1 MSPGHALTFGPTIM
15 AWSLGLG
22 HEPRACLAS
31 PGHALTF
38 GPRIM
43 AWSLG
48 LGHEPRACLDLWPY
62 NYGLELGPWA

>member
-1 MSPGHALTFGPTIM
+1 M
-15 AWSLGLG
+15 
-22 HEPRACLAS
+22 S

-48 LGHEPRACLDLWPY
+48 LGHEPRAYLDLWPY
-62 NYGLELGPWA
+62 NYGLELGPRLRVRAEEGKTGKICI